1 MIPDSLRTLLYPL
14 GLIASILFT
23 LRFMVQWIRSE
34 RKKESHVTS
43 IFWVFSLIGNTIL
56 ATHALFQL
64 QYPLALIQTI
74 NAVISWRNLNLMSS
88 HSRSFRWTLT
98 TMILGAGMITL
109 LFFAQGTTEWMR
121 PPTMPW
127 TGEHAPHASLPWHLL
142 GFAGMIFFASRF
154 WIQWWQAEQ
163 HKKSSLSPAF
173 WWISLIG
180 GTLSTLYFL
189 RLHDLVN
196 ILGYSTGL
204 IPYLRNLMLLK
215 QTKTAPKTQNNIY
228 FVAGEQ
234 SGDLLGEKL
243 IKALQEGEYYGV
255 GGKEMR
261 AAGLKCNLP
270 MEKLQTMGFIEVIKA
285 APRLFATFRKIK
297 REILEL
303 QPKGV
308 VFIDYPDFN
317 MRLAKALRKKG
328 YTGKLI
334 HYVCPSVW
342 AWRKARIK
350 DLTQT
355 LDLLLTILPFEK
367 NCFSHTQLPVTYIGH
382 PLVAAIDH
390 HAYDPDWN
398 PEGKKYLSIFPGS
411 RPSEIALNLPLQLQA
426 AKPFADEL
434 PLAISVAHPDLEQ
447 PIREILAKTVLKAT
461 LVPNHHRYELMR
473 DSHVALA

>member
-1 MIPDSLRTLLYPL
+1 
-14 GLIASILFT
+14 
-23 LRFMVQWIRSE
+23 
-34 RKKESHVTS
+34 
-43 IFWVFSLIGNTIL
+43 
-56 ATHALFQL
+56 
-64 QYPLALIQTI
+64 
-74 NAVISWRNLNLMSS
+74 
-88 HSRSFRWTLT
+88 
-98 TMILGAGMITL
+98 
-109 LFFAQGTTEWMR
+109 
-121 PPTMPW
+121 
-127 TGEHAPHASLPWHLL
+127 
-142 GFAGMIFFASRF
+142 
-154 WIQWWQAEQ
+154 
-163 HKKSSLSPAF
+163 
-173 WWISLIG
+173 
-180 GTLSTLYFL
+180 
-189 RLHDLVN
+189 
-196 ILGYSTGL
+196 
-204 IPYLRNLMLLK
+204 
-215 QTKTAPKTQNNIY
+215 
-228 FVAGEQ
+228 
-234 SGDLLGEKL
+234 
-243 IKALQEGEYYGV
+243 
-255 GGKEMR
+255 
-261 AAGLKCNLP
+261 
-270 MEKLQTMGFIEVIKA
+270 
-285 APRLFATFRKIK
+285 
-297 REILEL
+297 
-303 QPKGV
+303 
-308 VFIDYPDFN
+308 

-473 DSHVALA
+473 DSHVALATSGTVNLELGLHAIPSVVTYQIGTFNYLLGRYVFRIILPYYSIVNIICDQELYPEFIHRTLDHKKISAALQKRIEDREHYYQQCLKLRSHLQTHDASQEAAKAISQIL